1 MNGMTGRS
9 TDISILQEAT
19 QAQIAVHG
27 SPECATA
34 STGSVLR
41 STAVEAAMIQA
52 AMQPW
57 IEMECYQLGRGKRV
71 AQMDSLDIGSQKVVR
86 ERQEVAVQK
95 LGVTPSNRCTVSCC
109 TPDPTFRFSELCA
122 ADADS
127 VFFMPGNFEFDIYVP
142 AGAQTA
148 YVSFNQDEFLDG
160 ARTLNP
166 ADWERTPS
174 QLLSIHT
181 TQQAAFKNVVNQF
194 LKVTETFAALDEV
207 VDTSVMQNALL
218 QNILQI
224 AVSSGANESRPS
236 PIERSRAFHIC
247 RMARI
252 FVEDSLAVDI
262 LPTIVDICTT
272 VGVSERT
279 LQYAFRT
286 YVDMSP
292 QAYLRMCRLNRVR
305 ETLLVSDPQNTT
317 VTAIAM
323 RFGFLHLSRFAFD
336 YKRIFDELPSA
347 TLAS

>member
-1 MNGMTGRS
+1 MTENLAG
-9 TDISILQEAT
+9 TQILQEIF
-19 QAQIAVHG
+19 QAQIVAQEL
-27 SPECATA
+27 PECAIA
-34 STGSVLR
+34 SAGNVFR
-41 STAVEAAMIQA
+41 STAIEVAMVQA

-57 IEMECYQLGRGKRV
+57 VEMECYQLSQGKLV
-71 AQMDSLDIGSQKVVR
+71 AQMDSLDLGSQQVVV

-95 LGVTPSNRCTVSCC
+95 LGIAPPNFCTVSCC
-109 TPDPTFRFSELCA
+109 TPDPTSRFSELCA

-127 VFFMPGNFEFDIYVP
+127 IFFMPGNFEFDIYVP
-142 AGAQTA
+142 AGVQTA
-148 YVSFNQDEFLDG
+148 YVSFNQDEFLAG
-160 ARTLNP
+160 ARALNP
-166 ADWERTPS
+166 ADWERAPS

-236 PIERSRAFHIC
+236 PIERSRAFQIC

-252 FVEDSLAVDI
+252 FVEDSLAADI
-262 LPTIVDICTT
+262 LPTIVDICTA
-272 VGVSERT
+272 VGVSERA

-292 QAYLRMCRLNRVR
+292 QAYLRISRLNRVR
-305 ETLLVSDPQNTT
+305 ETLLASDPQNTT
-317 VTAIAM
+317 VTAVAM